1 MERKKRSLAPGIIG
15 IVICVLLL
23 MVAIVSVVIA
33 VSDAGEGE
41 LPYFLGTGI
50 CSSNGIYEGVD
61 KNAVV
66 LAKKA
71 SENTLAAGD
80 VIVFYHAEAQTASKL
95 YLANVLEVKDD
106 GMLSV
111 YLGEQLGDMDI
122 SMDLVRGEAAYSV
135 GGLGRIVS
143 IMEGKYGILL
153 SMALCLLLLAII
165 VLLTGNVIGQHH
177 ENKVYAALDEA
188 KDMLESEEDAAE
200 AEEAE
205 EEFYEAP
212 KQKASKAIPAVSV
225 YPQEEKIEETVEEEI
240 LPEETDIEAEEEVL
254 LSEEEQIIEEAFAEV
269 EAEELQMAETETVT
283 ETETEVETEETC
295 PEEITAAEEENQ
307 TETPAEEPAEELPQE
322 EADFEEIAEDADPA
336 EETLAEPVKAEIPQE
351 LQSSYLRGSFGAD
364 RVNME
369 IACTEKEAEVMK
381 KIIDLSAKK
390 RSRFG
395 LFTSINYAEECILK
409 VWCEWEDV
417 ASVAAIVCE
426 VKKRSEQ
433 KG

>member
-165 VLLTGNVIGQHH
+165 VLLTGNVIGQYH

-188 KDMLESEEDAAE
+188 KDMLESEEDA

-254 LSEEEQIIEEAFAEV
+254 PSEEEQIIEEAFAEV
-269 EAEELQMAETETVT
+269 EAEEPQMAETETAT
-283 ETETEVETEETC
+283 ETETEAETEETC
-295 PEEITAAEEENQ
+295 PEEIAAAEEENQ

>member
-23 MVAIVSVVIA
+23 MMAIVSVVIA

-165 VLLTGNVIGQHH
+165 VLLTGNVIGQYH

-225 YPQEEKIEETVEEEI
+225 CPQEEKIEETVEEEI

-254 LSEEEQIIEEAFAEV
+254 LSEEEQIIEEAFAGV
-269 EAEELQMAETETVT
+269 EAEELQMAETETAT
-283 ETETEVETEETC
+283 ETETEAETEETC
-295 PEEITAAEEENQ
+295 PEEIAAAEEENQ
-307 TETPAEEPAEELPQE
+307 AETPAEEPAEELPQE

>member
-240 LPEETDIEAEEEVL
+240 FPEETDIEAEEEVL